1 MGVEPGINLIKSIKW
16 WVLDLMFPEVCFGC
30 KKRGASL
37 CDNCILRIRRAERE
51 TESAIFAVYDYR
63 DPLIKRAIW
72 NLKYYHRLSLGRK
85 LGMYLYEA
93 FIEEVSDMRIYTSGL
108 PIIVIPVPLS
118 HGRAKKRGYNQAEI
132 IAKGFC
138 DSGNK
143 EVLELRTDILK
154 KKVETKPQA
163 RITNRN
169 ERLRNIRD
177 VFEIK
182 NPDIVKGRTII
193 IIDDVTTTGGTIKEI
208 LKLLKASGAK
218 KVVGIALAH

>member
-1 MGVEPGINLIKSIKW
+1 MGVESSINLIKSIKW
-16 WVLDLMFPEVCFGC
+16 WCLDLMFPEACLGC
-30 KKRGASL
+30 KKRGISL
-37 CDNCILRIRRAERE
+37 CDNCILKIRKAERE
-51 TESAIFAVYDYR
+51 TERDIQACYDYR

-72 NLKYYHRLSLGRK
+72 DLKYHHRLHLGRK
-85 LGMYLYEA
+85 LGKLVYETL
-93 FIEEVSDMRIYTSGL
+93 IEDISDMKIYTGQS
-108 PIIVIPVPLS
+108 IVVVPVPLS
-118 HGRAKKRGYNQAEI
+118 RKRMKERGYNQAEI

-154 KKVETKPQA
+154 KKIDTKPQA

-169 ERLRNIRD
+169 ERLKNVKG

-182 NPDIVKGRTII
+182 NPEVVKGRTII

-208 LKLLKASGAK
+208 LKLLKNSGAK
-218 KVVGIALAH
+218 KAVGFTVAH